1 MIWTSEEKDIIEK
14 YRNLIETDPQKAIG
28 EIIENYNGRNW
39 GKGGKII
46 LSLLLVLNARL
57 YLEPDDLDIEVQ
69 YSLDGGNNVHVL
81 MYIELNGDEGV
92 DDKEVCLREF
102 GYELESFYGFDK
114 ATSERLKSLVV

>member
-1 MIWTSEEKDIIEK
+1 MIWTTEEKKTIEEH
-14 YRNLIETDPQKAIG
+14 RSLIESDPKRAIDS
-28 EIIENYNGRNW
+28 IIMNHNGARW
-39 GKGGKII
+39 KSAGRII

-57 YLEPDDLDIEVQ
+57 YLEPADIDIEVQ

-102 GYELESFYGFDK
+102 GYELESFYGFDSNM
-114 ATSERLKSLVV
+114 SERIKSLVV